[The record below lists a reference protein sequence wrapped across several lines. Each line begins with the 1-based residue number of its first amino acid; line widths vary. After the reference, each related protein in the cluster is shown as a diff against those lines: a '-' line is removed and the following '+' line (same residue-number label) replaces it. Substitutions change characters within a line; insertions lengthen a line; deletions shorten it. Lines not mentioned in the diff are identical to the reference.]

1 MHSGG
6 YNSDIHLAAGPV
18 GNNTQV
24 RSRQGSNAPGGMCAT
39 TTFTQEGLLVVF
51 CGFFGG
57 FELNLLEPRTL
68 KLLAKYALPMRP
80 STFEGVVKF
89 DPDIFMKDTS
99 SSYFYLDHEDFVV
112 IADNADPQTRVLV
125 IRRGPQVQGNRLVCQ
140 VPVFEPGES
149 VIEIPMI
156 AWGNTIITKNDAGYR
171 NAFEQKRWDTM
182 RGGMV
187 RIDIREDQSGCD
199 IVWTSDEIMPAV
211 VPKLSAANGLIYSY
225 TFAPQ
230 ENGHIA
236 WYVVAIDAATGRT
249 VFKILTGAGRSFDG
263 NWAPMAIGPDGTLYT
278 GSLEGFIAIWDEA

>member
-99 SSYFYLDHEDFVV
+99 FSYFYLDHEDFVV

-211 VPKLSAANGLIYSY
+211 VPKLSAANGLIYSH

-230 ENGHIA
+230 IEWPYRLVCGGH
-236 WYVVAIDAATGRT
+236 RRRN
-249 VFKILTGAGRSFDG
+249 RSHGIQD
-263 NWAPMAIGPDGTLYT
+263 PDRCRPQ
-278 GSLEGFIAIWDEA
+278 F